1 MSNEVQI
8 MSAPLYLNRNLTLS
22 LRWAG
27 GEGIKIKS
35 KIMIKMAVIV
45 LGLGMGG
52 AAHVQAHPEFQQHIV
67 KSTGRPVNCALCHTH
82 ADGPEGTAPGQIGH
96 LTLAQQA
103 ELGRARAAFE
113 PNAKPNSPILNAF
126 GNHIINSIG
135 KKKFLEARLAPGQLP
150 GLLPKESDLDA
161 DGIPD
166 ATELAMGTH
175 PLIKSDGNPWLLF
188 KAGFLSNLP
197 QILLALAA
205 TVLGLWGLGHLLRG
219 FAAAAHAEEEAEE
232 AQE

>member
-1 MSNEVQI
+1 MKFSIRNSTTVPGLLATALAAALL
-8 MSAPLYLNRNLTLS
+8 SPAP
-22 LRWAG
+22 A
-27 GEGIKIKS
+27 
-35 KIMIKMAVIV
+35 
-45 LGLGMGG
+45 
-52 AAHVQAHPEFQQHIV
+52 QAYPEFQQYIV
-67 KSTGRPVNCALCHTH
+67 KSTGRPVNCAMCHTH
-82 ADGPEGTAPGQIGH
+82 ADGPEGNAPGQIGH

-135 KKKFLEARLAPGQLP
+135 KRRFLEVRLAPAQLAE
-150 GLLPKESDLDA
+150 LLPKDSDLDG

-175 PLIKSDGNPWLLF
+175 PLIRSDGSPWLLF
-188 KAGFLSNLP
+188 QANFSSNLP

-205 TVLGLWGLGHLLRG
+205 TVVGLWGLGHLLRG
-219 FAAAAHAEEEAEE
+219 FAVAAHVEEDDELRA
-232 AQE
+232 